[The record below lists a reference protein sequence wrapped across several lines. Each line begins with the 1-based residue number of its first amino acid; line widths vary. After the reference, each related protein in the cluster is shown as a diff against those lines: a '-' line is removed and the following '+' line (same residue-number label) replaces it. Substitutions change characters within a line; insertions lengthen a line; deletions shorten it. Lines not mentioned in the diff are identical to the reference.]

1 MQISDWTGAAFQ
13 DKKYTSKFLFSIR
26 RYLMPFSL
34 TEQLRMI
41 YFSLGKYQSQFG
53 AGSQYAYYHD
63 EDESTFH
70 LVDTARVQ
78 KPPYQR
84 GRFLRNQRNMR
95 GRGGARGA
103 QNQFQMLGK
112 GLKSR
117 ERYVISSIISNY
129 CKAKSVI

>member
-1 MQISDWTGAAFQ
+1 MN
-13 DKKYTSKFLFSIR
+13 
-26 RYLMPFSL
+26 YLPKIFNL
-34 TEQLRMI
+34 TCT
-41 YFSLGKYQSQFG
+41 FHNFLGKYQSQFG

-95 GRGGARGA
+95 GRGGGRGA

-117 ERYVISSIISNY
+117 ERLALHVMCFFFLNGI
-129 CKAKSVI
+129 